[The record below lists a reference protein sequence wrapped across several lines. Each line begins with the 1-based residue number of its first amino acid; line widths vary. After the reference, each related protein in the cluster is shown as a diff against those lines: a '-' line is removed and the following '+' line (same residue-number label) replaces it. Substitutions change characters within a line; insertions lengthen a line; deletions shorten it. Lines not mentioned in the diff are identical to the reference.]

1 MDTQQQARLLMMQRS
16 AQIRNRQQNLLGRTA
31 AEAGITQLHGYFGH
45 IQGKVQPTFRIDY
58 DHGSSALS

>member
-1 MDTQQQARLLMMQRS
+1 MDTQQQARMLMMQRT
-16 AQIRNRQQNLLGRTA
+16 AQIRNRQQTLLGRAA

-58 DHGSSALS
+58 DHGPSALS